1 MPQTIPAMLA
11 MLMASPFT
19 LQMQKQTMQ
28 KQTMQTQQRIVRNE
42 LDFQPPGGPKTNG
55 TQSEARAS
63 TMRPRMARS
72 AAAAN

>member
-11 MLMASPFT
+11 MLTALPFT
-19 LQMQKQTMQ
+19 LQMQ

-63 TMRPRMARS
+63 TMRPRMVRS